1 MFPDVFAAAEAR
13 VASCPLPMGG
23 AAGLEFVYSC
33 ARGIAAERVV
43 ETGVA
48 YGWSS
53 LVLLLALHDRPGA
66 VLASTNL
73 HYAEFGGKSFVGCAV
88 PEDLKAQWKLFR
100 GADNAVLSDAIAA
113 ARPLDLC
120 HYDSDKSYGGRMAS
134 YRLLWSA
141 LRVGGVFISDD
152 IGDNLA
158 FAHFARMAR
167 HIPVVVGAAAKNGA
181 KYVGAF
187 RKANDRPLA
196 DWMF

>member
-13 VASCPLPMGG
+13 VASCPFPMGG
-23 AAGLEFVYSC
+23 AAGLASVYSC

-53 LVLLLALHDRPGA
+53 LALLLALHDRRR
-66 VLASTNL
+66 VLASTNFP
-73 HYAEFGGKSFVGCAV
+73 YPEFSDEVV
-88 PEDLKAQWKLFR
+88 RRLR
-100 GADNAVLSDAIAA
+100 GARGSEGQLEIVPRRRPGGAGDAIAA

-120 HYDSDKSYGGRMAS
+120 HYDSDKSYAGRMAS
-134 YRLLWSA
+134 YRALWAA
-141 LRVGGVFISDD
+141 LRVGGLFLSDD
-152 IGDNLA
+152 VGDNLA

-167 HIPVVVGAAAKNGA
+167 QARRRRRRRQEGA
-181 KYVGAF
+181 KYVGAI
-187 RKANDRPLA
+187 RRTNDRPLA